1 MKIPNKFI
9 APLDNHVAKKL
20 EFLVKNSKQARVP
33 QRAKAILLSSKRL
46 SINEIAKICGVGRN
60 AISAWIDNWEKLG
73 FEGLADK
80 ERPGG
85 PPKLN
90 ESQKELLFD
99 LARETPRDFSSMIG
113 QLYEQ
118 TGKLISESTIK
129 RLLKNDGID
138 WKTMG

>member
-9 APLDNHVAKKL
+9 TPLDNHAAKKL
-20 EFLVKNSKQARVP
+20 EFLAKNSKQARVP
-33 QRAKAILLSSKRL
+33 QRAKAILLSSKKV
-46 SINEIAKICGVGRN
+46 SINEIAKKCGVGRN
-60 AISAWIDNWEKLG
+60 AVSAWIDNWEKLG

-90 ESQKELLFD
+90 ESQKELLFE

-113 QLYEQ
+113 KLYEQ

-138 WKTMG
+138 WKTME